1 MMHSIVTGCAGFIGS
16 NLCDRLLAEGQQV
29 IGIDCFTDY
38 YPRHIKQANMAQA
51 LQHPHFQ
58 FINQDIL
65 DLNWIEL
72 LNGCQVAFH
81 QAAQAG
87 VRSSWGSKFAE
98 YTRNNIEATQ
108 VILEAAKDS
117 PSLERLVIASTSS
130 VYGDAETMPTPET
143 ACPKPVSPYGITK
156 LAAERLASLYHKNFG
171 VPVVMLR
178 YFTVYGPRQRPEMAF
193 SKFIRAISQQQ
204 PIELY
209 GDGEQSRDFTFIS
222 DVIEANLKAA
232 QFPNTEGEI
241 FNIGGGCRVSL
252 RDAIEQIAAII
263 GQPAHYVERQPQAGD
278 ARHTSADITKAQ
290 KILGYEP
297 QVDLE
302 TGLTKQIYS
311 CKNYE

>member
-1 MMHSIVTGCAGFIGS
+1 MRAIVTGCAGFIGS
-16 NLCDRLLAEGQQV
+16 HLCDRLLAEGHEV
-29 IGIDCFTDY
+29 IGIDSFTDY
-38 YPRHIKQANMAQA
+38 YPKHIKEANIEQAW
-51 LQHPHFQ
+51 QHPHFKL
-58 FINQDIL
+58 INRNIL
-65 DLNWIEL
+65 ELDWTEL
-72 LNGCQVAFH
+72 LAQSQVVFH

-108 VILEAAKDS
+108 VILEGAKDS
-117 PSLERLVIASTSS
+117 PSLERLVIGSTSS
-130 VYGDAETMPTPET
+130 VYGDAETLPTPET
-143 ACPKPVSPYGITK
+143 ACPNPVSPYGITK

-209 GDGEQSRDFTFIS
+209 GDGDQTRDFTFVS
-222 DVIEANLKAA
+222 DVVDANLKAA
-232 QFPNTEGEI
+232 KVPNIEGEI
-241 FNIGGGCRVSL
+241 FNIGGGCRVTL
-252 RDAIEQIAAII
+252 RYAVAQIAAII
-263 GQPAHYVERQPQAGD
+263 GHPSRYIEERPQAGD

-311 CKNYE
+311 CKKYE